1 MQQQEQDWQAPQHES
16 GRASEQHVTDSQG
29 EAASQHSSFWSV
41 LSRKRGRDQS
51 RQLHQ
56 EPPGQYAEPL
66 HDYSYRRGYPAQD
79 YPHREEEG
87 LAPAA
92 SESAGPAASLGE
104 AGERW
109 PAAVS
114 GQPEPRAHPG
124 AEPGQK
130 PFVHQSQ
137 PQAWRASVR
146 PGWSPPPWWARPQPQ
161 RGHHLIWIVLFLIL
175 LALLLKLLPW
185 VGALIFGLL
194 LGGVGLIVGLV
205 GGFIGLIVGLLG
217 AAVGLIIA
225 LLVVCLLCALPLAIG
240 GVIVW
245 LLVHTHQ
252 QGSQRRPGA
261 GKL

>member
-1 MQQQEQDWQAPQHES
+1 MQQQEQDWQAPQHAS
-16 GRASEQHVTDSQG
+16 GRASEQHVTGSQG
-29 EAASQHSSFWSV
+29 EAASQRSSSWSF
-41 LSRKRGRDQS
+41 LSRKRGRGQS
-51 RQLHQ
+51 RQPHQ

-87 LAPAA
+87 PAPAA
-92 SESAGPAASLGE
+92 SESAGPAASRGE
-104 AGERW
+104 AGESW
-109 PAAVS
+109 SAAVS
-114 GQPEPRAHPG
+114 AQAELRANPG
-124 AEPGQK
+124 VGPGQS
-130 PFVHQSQ
+130 PYVRQSQ
-137 PQAWRASVR
+137 PWRASVR

-161 RGHHLIWIVLFLIL
+161 RGHHLIWIVLCLIL
-175 LALLLKLLPW
+175 LALLFKLLPW
-185 VGALIFGLL
+185 IGALIFGLL

-217 AAVGLIIA
+217 AALGLIIA

-240 GVIVW
+240 GMVVW